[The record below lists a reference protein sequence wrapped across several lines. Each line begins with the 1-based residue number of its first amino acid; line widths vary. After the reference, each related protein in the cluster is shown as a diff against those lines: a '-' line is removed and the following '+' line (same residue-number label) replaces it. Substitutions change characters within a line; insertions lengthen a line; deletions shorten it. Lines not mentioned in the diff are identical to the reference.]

1 MACLEIGSFLGEKFR
16 FKEVGAE
23 SRGRDDSP
31 GRSLEALERVR
42 ELPLLDPAT
51 KATNSSSEAMLRR
64 GTGVSSRGGTLDKT
78 LPSTHVKIWSQN
90 QLEERAKLE
99 VDLLFGSSDR
109 PPFLPLPRLLLCFSP
124 CSLIS
129 RLGLSGPLSLTQERL
144 ACPLSQSSRPPCFP
158 LQPFRPF
165 RILSPPPPSGRWA
178 PRVSEPS

>member
-1 MACLEIGSFLGEKFR
+1 MGSFLGEKFR

-23 SRGRDDSP
+23 SRGRNDSP
-31 GRSLEALERVR
+31 RRSLEALERVR
-42 ELPLLDPAT
+42 ELPPVDPAT
-51 KATNSSSEAMLRR
+51 KATKATNSNSEAMLRR
-64 GTGVSSRGGTLDKT
+64 GTGVSSWDGTLDKT

-90 QLEERAKLE
+90 QLEKRAKLE

-109 PPFLPLPRLLLCFSP
+109 PPFLPLPRLLLCFSL

-129 RLGLSGPLSLTQERL
+129 RPPRFVWPTLSDPGTACLSPKPELPAALLSLQ
-144 ACPLSQSSRPPCFP
+144 PLG
-158 LQPFRPF
+158 PF